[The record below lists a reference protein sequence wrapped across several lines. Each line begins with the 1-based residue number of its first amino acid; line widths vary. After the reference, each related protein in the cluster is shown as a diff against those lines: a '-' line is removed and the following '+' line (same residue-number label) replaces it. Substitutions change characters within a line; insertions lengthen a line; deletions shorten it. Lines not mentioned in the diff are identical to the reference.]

1 MDKYTIEKLEEY
13 RGRLKELQTF
23 EERLSSRNCRRLE
36 VQTWS
41 PYISTCVSSTMF
53 IDKEPEIK
61 EAILVSI
68 RNRIKYYEDK
78 IKEL

>member
-13 RGRLKELQTF
+13 RERLKELQTF

-36 VQTWS
+36 AQTWS
-41 PYISTCVSSTMF
+41 PYISTFVSSTMF